1 MNPDIEGVSHNGV
14 RRIYRVLCNLAWCDG
29 EVADL
34 ERALLEET
42 RNRFRIEPYEAAS
55 LEAEG
60 KEGNNLGVGRRDAE
74 RELMIDTMIDMVM
87 VDGQLVAEEQERLIK
102 FGVTFGL
109 DQTALAKR
117 IVARAGT
124 RRLKAGD

>member
-1 MNPDIEGVSHNGV
+1 MNADIEGVSHNGV

-34 ERALLEET
+34 ERTLLEET
-42 RNRFRIEPYEAAS
+42 RSRFKIEPYEAAS

-87 VDGQLVAEEQERLIK
+87 VDGVLATEEQERLIK

-109 DQTALAKR
+109 DQAALAKR
-117 IVARAGT
+117 IVARAGA
-124 RRLKAGD
+124 RRLRAKE

>member
-1 MNPDIEGVSHNGV
+1 MNSDIEGVSHNGV

-29 EVADL
+29 EVAEL

-55 LEAEG
+55 LEGEG
-60 KEGNNLGVGRRDAE
+60 KEGKNLGVGRRDAE

-87 VDGQLVAEEQERLIK
+87 VDGVLATEEQERLIK

-109 DQTALAKR
+109 NQEALAKR

-124 RRLKAGD
+124 RRLKSKD